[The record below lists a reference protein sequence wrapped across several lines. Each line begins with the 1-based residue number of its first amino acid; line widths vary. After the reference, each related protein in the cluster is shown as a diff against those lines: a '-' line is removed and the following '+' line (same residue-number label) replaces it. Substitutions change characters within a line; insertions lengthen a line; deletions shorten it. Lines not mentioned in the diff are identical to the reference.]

1 MADLSEYEQQRLANI
16 QQRKAFLATL
26 GLQSTAIKAH
36 VAQEAAAREIKKEQ
50 AVGRTSRN
58 KRGRVAASRGTRK
71 SSRLRGVSAA
81 EGGAGAGAG
90 AADDDED
97 QGTIVYA
104 DAPDAPEQLDDFEF
118 QIYIGLRKW
127 RLALSRRLQTESYKI
142 FQNRTLCA

>member
-26 GLQSTAIKAH
+26 GLQRTAIKAH

-81 EGGAGAGAG
+81 EGGAG

>member
-81 EGGAGAGAG
+81 EGGAGA
-90 AADDDED
+90 ADDDED